1 MVDVFEEVEEQI
13 RTERYKSLGLKILP
27 WAIGAAVLAL
37 AVTFGFWGWT
47 SYQSKQADE
56 ASQQYVEALEAA
68 GQGDTAKAATLL
80 GELAKSPSNTY
91 RALALIQQGGLRQEA
106 GKPAEA
112 VKLYDEAAEA
122 VSDPLV
128 ADLARLKSALALLD
142 TASYKDVEGRLKP
155 LMEEKRPYRLQA
167 REALAFAK
175 IMAGRPNEARAD
187 FVVLSS
193 VLGATDGM
201 RQRAQAAIGLIDSG
215 SAASIPAAVKLA
227 ATLPP
232 QQMMMPEG
240 MPEGVVPAPQAQQG
254 PAQ

>member
-47 SYQSKQADE
+47 SYQDKQADK
-56 ASQQYVEALEAA
+56 ASEQYVQALEAL

-80 GELAKSPSNTY
+80 GEVAKSPSKTY
-91 RALALIQQGGLRQEA
+91 RALALMQQGGLRQEA
-106 GKPAEA
+106 GKPDEA
-112 VKLYDEAAEA
+112 VKLYDQAAEA

-232 QQMMMPEG
+232 TQPMMPQ
-240 MPEGVVPAPQAQQG
+240 APQG